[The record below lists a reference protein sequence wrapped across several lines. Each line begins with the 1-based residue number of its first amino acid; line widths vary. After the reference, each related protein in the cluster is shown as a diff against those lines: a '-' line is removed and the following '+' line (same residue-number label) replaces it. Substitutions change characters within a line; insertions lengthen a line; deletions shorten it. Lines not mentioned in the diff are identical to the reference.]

1 MIMKNI
7 DVDLLVRE
15 NIRRLAPYSSARQDY
30 AGEAAVRLDANENPY
45 DAANGLNRY
54 PDPLQREVKE
64 RLAEL
69 RSVDPERI
77 LLGNGSDEVLDLL
90 FRAFCRPGIDRV
102 LFFTP
107 AYGMYRVLA
116 GVNDVEVWAL
126 PSDPDFLP
134 DVDAALP
141 HLNEP
146 TLKMTILCSPNNP
159 VGNLIPRDRL
169 ERILHGA
176 SGLVVLDEAYIDFAP
191 GESLLPELDRYP
203 NLVVVQTFS
212 KGWGL
217 AGARLGAAFASP
229 EIVRILNRIRAPYNI
244 NTLTQNLLPDYLSRH
259 DDVRRR
265 IETIIEERERLT
277 DSLRRL
283 PGVLHVHPSRANFLL
298 VRFRRADA
306 VYHGLLD
313 RGIVVRNVTHAVDG
327 CLRITVGTAEE
338 NRLLVE
344 ALAAL

>member
-1 MIMKNI
+1 MNNI
-7 DVDLLVRE
+7 DVDLLARE
-15 NIRRLAPYSSARQDY
+15 NVRRLVPYSSARQDY
-30 AGEAAVRLDANENPY
+30 AGPASVRLDANENPY
-45 DAANGLNRY
+45 DAAANGLNRY
-54 PDPLQREVKE
+54 PDPLQRGVKE

-69 RSVDPERI
+69 RGVGPERI
-77 LLGNGSDEVLDLL
+77 LLGNGSDEVLDFL

-116 GVNDVEVWAL
+116 GVNDVEVCAV
-126 PSDPDFLP
+126 PSDRDFLP
-134 DVDAALP
+134 DVEAALP
-141 HLNEP
+141 L
-146 TLKMTILCSPNNP
+146 LKESTMKLTILCSPNNP

-169 ERILHGA
+169 ERILHAA

-217 AGARLGAAFASP
+217 AGARLGAAFAAP
-229 EIVRILNRIRAPYNI
+229 EIVRILNRIRPPYNI
-244 NTLTQNLLPDYLSRH
+244 NALTQNLLPEYLGRH
-259 DDVRRR
+259 EEVRNR
-265 IETIIEERERLT
+265 IETIIKERERLADT
-277 DSLRRL
+277 LQRI
-283 PGVLHVHPSRANFLL
+283 PCVLHVHPSRANFLL

-306 VYHGLLD
+306 VYHALLE
-313 RGIVVRNVTHAVDG
+313 RGIVVRNMAHGVEG

-338 NRLLVE
+338 NRLLAE
-344 ALAAL
+344 ALAPL